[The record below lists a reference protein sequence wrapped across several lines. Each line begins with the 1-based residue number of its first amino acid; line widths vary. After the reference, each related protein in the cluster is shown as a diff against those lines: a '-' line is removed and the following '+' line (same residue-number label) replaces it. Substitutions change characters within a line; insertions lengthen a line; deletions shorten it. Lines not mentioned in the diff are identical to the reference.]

1 MSRLGQGP
9 RYFLSLLEPFI
20 LGVLLHLD
28 KYFEMLS
35 TGLASS
41 GAHMVYHEEV
51 AAGDMPRVT
60 CVSSAL
66 LWPSE
71 HGIVAWSGD
80 AQTNWGGWPLM
91 CSDCFPRPESKNRSY
106 VCLQFTIP
114 QIRAKTTSK
123 KVSGG
128 REKDNVASCSVREY
142 RIKIQVLWFRS
153 ISWRRW
159 LFPCII
165 NRRYWIDI
173 SRPAEIRFLIQLF
186 IIHSLTELYTGQQPS
201 HNCLLYPPL
210 PGTPT
215 ETGVVRFNNPPVFKL
230 HHPSFHPPSLFP
242 YF

>member
-51 AAGDMPRVT
+51 AAGDMGRVT

-80 AQTNWGGWPLM
+80 APTNWGGWPTDVLGLFSQTSRAKIEAM
-91 CSDCFPRPESKNRSY
+91 Y
-106 VCLQFTIP
+106 LQFTIP
-114 QIRAKTTSK
+114 QIRAKKLAAAEK
-123 KVSGG
+123 KIMSHHAPFV
-128 REKDNVASCSVREY
+128 N
-142 RIKIQVLWFRS
+142 
-153 ISWRRW
+153 
-159 LFPCII
+159 
-165 NRRYWIDI
+165 
-173 SRPAEIRFLIQLF
+173 
-186 IIHSLTELYTGQQPS
+186 TELKSRCSDLDPFPGGAGFS
-201 HNCLLYPPL
+201 HALLIGGIGL
-210 PGTPT
+210 T
-215 ETGVVRFNNPPVFKL
+215 
-230 HHPSFHPPSLFP
+230 FP
-242 YF
+242 DQRR

>member
-35 TGLASS
+35 TELASS

-51 AAGDMPRVT
+51 AAGDMYRVT
-60 CVSSAL
+60 LVSSAL

-106 VCLQFTIP
+106 VFTIYNP
-114 QIRAKTTSK
+114 SNSCKKQRAKKLAAAEK
-123 KVSGG
+123 KIMSHHAPFV
-128 REKDNVASCSVREY
+128 N
-142 RIKIQVLWFRS
+142 
-153 ISWRRW
+153 
-159 LFPCII
+159 
-165 NRRYWIDI
+165 
-173 SRPAEIRFLIQLF
+173 
-186 IIHSLTELYTGQQPS
+186 TELKSRCSDLDPFPGGAGFS
-201 HNCLLYPPL
+201 HALLIGGIGL
-210 PGTPT
+210 T
-215 ETGVVRFNNPPVFKL
+215 
-230 HHPSFHPPSLFP
+230 FP
-242 YF
+242 DQRR